1 MAARTKARRRA
12 IDIAYEAEA
21 RGVSM
26 LDVLQRRIAE
36 GAEPGRTE
44 PNPYTGELVEG
55 VAAHRERIDELLA
68 TYAEG
73 WALDR
78 MPAVDRAILRVAT
91 YELLWGGDDVP
102 DAVVLDEAVSAA
114 QELSTDAS
122 PKFVNGLLSRLQSL
136 KPSLV
141 L

>member
-21 RGVSM
+21 RRVSM
-26 LDVLQRRIAE
+26 LDVLQRWMAE
-36 GAEPGRTE
+36 GTEPGKSA
-44 PNPYTGELVEG
+44 PNPYTVELVEG
-55 VAAHRERIDELLA
+55 VTAHRERIDELLS

-78 MPAVDRAILRVAT
+78 MPAVDRAILRVGT
-91 YELLWGGDDVP
+91 YELLWGGEDVP

-114 QELSTDAS
+114 QELSTDSS
-122 PKFVNGLLSRLQSL
+122 PKFVNGLLSRLASL